1 MCVQLPYINLLFMLD
16 WEHRQ
21 DTPGNCS
28 GYTNIQQIMFKLI
41 NPWLWFFRFGVLQN
55 KDKAIIAFSISCT
68 KSKPYVEH
76 SYSLPMIAEIVSV
89 MKKSGHI

>member
-1 MCVQLPYINLLFMLD
+1 MCVQLPYINLFFMVN

-21 DTPGNCS
+21 DTSGNCS
-28 GYTNIQQIMFKLI
+28 GCTNIQQIMFKLN
-41 NPWLWFFRFGVLQN
+41 NPWLWFFRFGALQN

-76 SYSLPMIAEIVSV
+76 SYSLPMIAEIESV
-89 MKKSGHI
+89 LKVFGGK